1 MQKREW
7 PFAGVSRC
15 ASGPV
20 VKQALRVV
28 CGGAERASCAR
39 SRVVLR
45 VWRRRLPLHSLRRD
59 LSGARHAPACPRQAV
74 AAIAA
79 PRSCCR
85 VSVLC
90 CSLASCPLPMGLT
103 GRGLLLPA
111 RSYWQLGWRVTSG
124 KFRSGILPQ
133 FQHQLR
139 ASLFCVVGRVTRS
152 VAAAH

>member
-1 MQKREW
+1 MHHVRART
-7 PFAGVSRC
+7 PRFA
-15 ASGPV
+15 
-20 VKQALRVV
+20 
-28 CGGAERASCAR
+28 CGGDDYLFILFDGISQVRAI
-39 SRVVLR
+39 
-45 VWRRRLPLHSLRRD
+45 PPP
-59 LSGARHAPACPRQAV
+59 APATAAAT

-139 ASLFCVVGRVTRS
+139 ASLFCVVGRVTRALPQHTS
-152 VAAAH
+152 AMADS